1 MTTCQPFLQFFFRN
15 IILILLLQTRTQEI
29 HTYVYIHG
37 TGNASFLL
45 YFRSRRIC
53 VFAPPLPPPPP
64 PPLHCTQSLLSAGV
78 HHFISVPLPPPLLPF
93 LQEEEWRKKY
103 VTLFFLS
110 LDYLYGKTSPDV
122 SIFFPLRK
130 EKENCCFCIPA
141 ATSSD
146 PFRTGSVV
154 KSSSATCY
162 VDEFCRLSVVIQLA
176 RKTLRNPINLDSF
189 LIFLFRRCRVSSS
202 LYCSIEFHFWTKV
215 AAYVDDFAGGRPLK
229 KPATGIR
236 KNKKFRERG
245 TGGVGRRRLRVWNRG
260 RAGEFDDGGCLS
272 FVDWVAIRAA
282 RKIII
287 ACGFFST
294 ARGWWR
300 SREKRSRHR
309 KRGRKKP

>member
-1 MTTCQPFLQFFFRN
+1 M
-15 IILILLLQTRTQEI
+15 
-29 HTYVYIHG
+29 
-37 TGNASFLL
+37 
-45 YFRSRRIC
+45 
-53 VFAPPLPPPPP
+53 FAPPLPP

-202 LYCSIEFHFWTKV
+202 LYCSIEFHF
-215 AAYVDDFAGGRPLK
+215 
-229 KPATGIR
+229 
-236 KNKKFRERG
+236 
-245 TGGVGRRRLRVWNRG
+245 
-260 RAGEFDDGGCLS
+260 
-272 FVDWVAIRAA
+272 
-282 RKIII
+282 
-287 ACGFFST
+287 
-294 ARGWWR
+294 
-300 SREKRSRHR
+300 
-309 KRGRKKP
+309 